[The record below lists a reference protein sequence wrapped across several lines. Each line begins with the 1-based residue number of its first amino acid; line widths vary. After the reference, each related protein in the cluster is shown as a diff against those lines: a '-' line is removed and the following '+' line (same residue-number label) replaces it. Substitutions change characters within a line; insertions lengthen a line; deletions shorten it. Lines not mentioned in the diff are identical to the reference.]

1 MKKYLK
7 LAALLVI
14 ITVLLC
20 GCAVGG
26 DIVTTTTVPE
36 EKPFQQMDL
45 ICMPDLSWNMA
56 PDEVVDVLKL
66 DASEYA
72 MQSDLMIVEK
82 PTCFGAPADQLA
94 IQFAARE
101 DGGFAI
107 LQMGITY
114 PDDAD
119 MDGVYRQL
127 CALYGDPEE
136 EHRFYIPDI
145 SVIEDVE
152 QGRVNDSYRVE
163 NGIPVEV
170 KSSGDGMKYWSGTQ
184 TLHTYLN
191 EEELNAFHDRYFAD
205 LPEDAFREYAENQVL
220 TYLFWTNSGGDD
232 FLPQSAK
239 NMVVF
244 KNVQLSNADQVR
256 GGDDIVTTITT
267 PEEKPFPQT
276 ELMCLP
282 GLKWGMSQEEV
293 AAALDLPAEDI
304 VGKGYIQYF
313 DGMEVL
319 GYPAEKVI
327 VLFNGGEPRL
337 SRIGVYFP
345 DDTDMEAVKRQ
356 LKLLYGEPAE
366 RITVYAVHGL
376 TYNAANETLEEHLA
390 NLPESTPATVWETD
404 AHNLFW
410 TSDKVLADL
419 LAPDEL
425 EAWITMYPEIYQ
437 PYFRE
442 YVENQISGC
451 VFMSDN
457 YGNQFVQSDEYKN
470 LLLFYGTPFAETACE
485 IRNIWR

>member
-1 MKKYLK
+1 MKRYLK
-7 LAALLVI
+7 FAALLVI

-20 GCAVGG
+20 GCAGEV
-26 DIVTTTTVPE
+26 DTVTTTAVPE
-36 EKPFQQMDL
+36 EKPFPQMDL

-56 PDEVVDVLKL
+56 PDEVVDALEL
-66 DASEYA
+66 DASGYT

-82 PTCFGAPADQLA
+82 PTCFGAPADQLV

-163 NGIPVEV
+163 NGIPVAV
-170 KSSGDGMKYWSGTQ
+170 KPSGDGMKYWSGTQ

-205 LPEDAFREYAENQVL
+205 LPEDVFREYAENQVL

-232 FLPQSAK
+232 FLPQAAK

-244 KNVQLSNADQVR
+244 RNVQLSNADQVR
-256 GGDDIVTTITT
+256 GGDDIVTTTT
-267 PEEKPFPQT
+267 APEEKPFPQT

-304 VGKGYIQYF
+304 VGKGYMLQF
-313 DGMEVL
+313 EGMEILGFAAERVL
-319 GYPAEKVI
+319 I
-327 VLFNGGEPRL
+327 LFASGEPRL
-337 SRIGVYFP
+337 SRIAVYFP
-345 DDTDMEAVKRQ
+345 DDTDMEAVKAQ
-356 LKLLYGEPAE
+356 LVQLYGEPAE
-366 RITVYAVHGL
+366 SWTALAPRGL
-376 TYNAANETLEEHLA
+376 LYNASKETLEEHLA

-419 LAPDEL
+419 LGKEEL
-425 EAWITMYPEIYQ
+425 EAWITMYPEIYH

-457 YGNQFVQSDEYKN
+457 YGNQFLQSDEYKN